1 MLLKPVFII
10 AIVVAMI
17 GVMIPSVFAV
27 EDNVTI
33 EGNLTP
39 FNRSE
44 ELYVAKFDPVVENTE
59 ITFSIYDSIGII
71 FSSTSHINSGG
82 TSGNF
87 YVKFFP
93 PLFEDNTDYTISV
106 IGNGLVGRQII
117 AIKEQIRSHEPE
129 INKEESERQKIFNK
143 LVEEEEAR
151 MIAEAKSVEEARM
164 IAEAKAVEEARMIA
178 EAKAVEEARMIAE
191 AKAVEEARIIAEA
204 KSVEEARI
212 IAEAKAV
219 EEARMNTITF
229 IVIFVIILILLI
241 VLAKRK
247 KMKKK
252 PNKNTNKNT
261 NNNWK
266 KDDQDRIFCTNC
278 GNKIINS
285 TQFCTNCGKSQS
297 REKTYEYNESE
308 ITLNDCYEILELT
321 RTATALEIKAARNR
335 LVIQWHPDKHRTL
348 DRKLMAE
355 NETKKINAAYEKLR
369 KAGKLG

>member
-151 MIAEAKSVEEARM
+151 M
-164 IAEAKAVEEARMIA
+164 
-178 EAKAVEEARMIAE
+178 
-191 AKAVEEARIIAEA
+191 
-204 KSVEEARI
+204 